1 MPEVG
6 PGVALE
12 RFELVAQGDV
22 YCTIDIVDQEAA
34 SLVLTALPEF
44 PLELEAERA
53 RQFVEAW
60 RQRANVKSQPYEVR
74 QEQRE
79 V

>member
-12 RFELVAQGDV
+12 RFELVAQGEV
-22 YCTIDIVDQEAA
+22 YCTVDIVDQEAA
-34 SLVLTALPEF
+34 SLVLTALPDF
-44 PLELEAERA
+44 PLELRAERA

-60 RQRANVKSQPYEVR
+60 RQRANVAQPYEVR

>member
-22 YCTIDIVDQEAA
+22 FCVIDIVEQHTA
-34 SLVLTALPEF
+34 SIVLTALPEF
-44 PLELEAERA
+44 PLELDAEKA
-53 RQFVEAW
+53 RQFVAAW
-60 RQRANVKSQPYEVR
+60 RQRANVASQPYEVR
-74 QEQRE
+74 EEQRAL
-79 V
+79 

>member
-12 RFELVAQGDV
+12 RFELVVQGDV
-22 YCTIDIVDQEAA
+22 YCTIDIVDQEVA

-53 RQFVEAW
+53 RQFVAAW
-60 RQRANVKSQPYEVR
+60 RQRANVESPSYEVR
-74 QEQRE
+74 QQQRE